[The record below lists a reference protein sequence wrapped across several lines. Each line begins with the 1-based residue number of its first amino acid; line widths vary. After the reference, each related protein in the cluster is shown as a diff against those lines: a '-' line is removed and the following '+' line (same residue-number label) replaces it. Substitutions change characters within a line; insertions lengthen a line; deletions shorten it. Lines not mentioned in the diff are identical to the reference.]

1 MKFAA
6 AVALV
11 AAVPLVA
18 LAHLGPASQPASQS
32 STVAI
37 PQPDGPD
44 FGMAPEVVATADRN
58 AVLRGA
64 KSATPES

>member
-6 AVALV
+6 AVALL

-18 LAHLGPASQPASQS
+18 LARLGPAAEPAPQS

-37 PQPDGPD
+37 PHPGGPD

-64 KSATPES
+64 RSVTHER

>member
-11 AAVPLVA
+11 AAIPLVA
-18 LAHLGPASQPASQS
+18 LAHFGTAPEPASQS
-32 STVAI
+32 TTAI
-37 PQPDGPD
+37 PQPGGPD

-58 AVLRGA
+58 AVLHGA
-64 KSATPES
+64 GSATPEG